1 MRPSSEGHQTNT
13 QAPPNEQVGTAV
25 SEQPLVAWAVGSL
38 SNKQGNSK
46 MSNANQSHS
55 NQNLAHQQNGKQQV
69 DTGIASSD
77 TFPGGFQAIAT
88 AYGNYTKKSFEDTKS
103 FVEKLSGAKSF
114 DKVIEIQTEFAKTA
128 YETFVTESKKITAL
142 YGDLAKRSYQPF
154 GSVTAKMT
162 PTNR

>member
-1 MRPSSEGHQTNT
+1 
-13 QAPPNEQVGTAV
+13 
-25 SEQPLVAWAVGSL
+25 
-38 SNKQGNSK
+38 

-55 NQNLAHQQNGKQQV
+55 NQNLAHQQNGKEQI
-69 DTGIASSD
+69 DTEIASSD

-88 AYGNYTKKSFEDTKS
+88 AYGDYTKKSFEDTKL

-128 YETFVTESKKITAL
+128 YETFVTESHKITAL

-154 GSVTAKMT
+154 GSFVAKMT

>member
-1 MRPSSEGHQTNT
+1 M
-13 QAPPNEQVGTAV
+13 
-25 SEQPLVAWAVGSL
+25 
-38 SNKQGNSK
+38 SNANLR

-55 NQNLAHQQNGKQQV
+55 NQDLAHQQNGEEEI
-69 DTGIASSD
+69 DTGTASSD

-88 AYGNYTKKSFEDTKS
+88 AYGDYAKKSFEDTKS
-103 FVEKLSGAKSF
+103 FVEKISGAKSF

-128 YETFVTESKKITAL
+128 YETFVTESQKITAL

-154 GSVTAKMT
+154 GSITAKMT